1 MKLID
6 FINSKT
12 NNAYEG
18 FKLVSVIF
26 DRTSRECTFKFL
38 YKDMCKDEDREIL
51 SRLIKEYLDEEVTVI
66 VKLKKAYV
74 DIDLVKT
81 VINNYVSRHSG
92 SLGDGI
98 TKDDVLVEIS
108 DSIVVTISC
117 NPFAYGYLNSAEAKA
132 DILSFTQGFFF
143 EQVYIELKKKD
154 MLEMDTN
161 DDDLILPEAYI
172 LEEEGEKKEIRYN
185 NVRLDNGIKFKGI
198 NGNPIMIESVDTSM
212 ENVEIAGELLFL
224 NERTFESKRKDKD
237 GNTQLK
243 TYYSFTLKDATARM
257 NVVYFPLKDTIDLAK
272 EILVEHKNVIVGGQA
287 EEFNGRV
294 NFKAKYIGLCE
305 ILPEE
310 VEDVTK
316 SVEIK
321 KEPNANYLFVKPEPY
336 IELSQ
341 DNFLAEKVEIGKY
354 LYDNDV
360 VVFDIETTGLDAL
373 TCEIIEIGAVKIKS
387 GKIVET
393 FETLIKPKAHIPD
406 EIVNLTGITDDM
418 VKDSHNIKQI
428 LPDFYK
434 FCYGTTIMAY
444 NIDFDYKFINIA
456 GMKLGYN
463 FDMPQIDAMY
473 LARAFIPGL
482 KNFKL
487 GTVCKRLGVSLEN
500 AHRAVH
506 DATATAEVVIKL
518 SPNIT

>member
-1 MKLID
+1 MKLLD
-6 FINSKT
+6 FINKKT
-12 NNAYEG
+12 DNAYEN

-26 DRTSRECTFKFL
+26 DRSAKECTFKFL
-38 YKDMCKDEDREIL
+38 YKDCCKDDDRVVL
-51 SRLIKEYLDEEVTVI
+51 ARLIKEYLDEEITIV

-74 DIDLVKT
+74 DVDLVKT
-81 VINNYVSRHSG
+81 VINNYASRHSG
-92 SLGDGI
+92 SIGDGI
-98 TKDDVLVEIS
+98 LKDDIDVDIS
-108 DSIVVTISC
+108 DNIVATISC
-117 NPFAYGYLNSAEAKA
+117 NSFAFDYLSSPDAKA
-132 DILSFTQGFFF
+132 DFLSYIQGFFF
-143 EQVYIELKKKD
+143 EPLYIDLKKKD
-154 MLEMDTN
+154 LLEMDTS
-161 DDDLILPEAYI
+161 DDDLILPEAYM
-172 LEEEGEKKEIRYN
+172 LEESEKKEIRYN
-185 NVRLDNGIKFKGI
+185 KVKLDDEIKFKGI
-198 NGNPIMIESVDTSM
+198 NGNPIMIECVETSM
-212 ENVEIAGELLFL
+212 ESVEIAGELLFL

-243 TYYSFTLKDATARM
+243 TYFSFTLKDETARM
-257 NVVYFPLKDTIDLAK
+257 NVVYFPTKDTLELAK
-272 EILVEHKNVIVGGQA
+272 EILVEHKTVIVSGQA

-294 NFKAKYIGLCE
+294 NFKAKHIGLCE

-310 VEDVTK
+310 AEEATSVVEM
-316 SVEIK
+316 K
-321 KEPNANYLFVKPEPY
+321 KQPNANYIFVKPEPY
-336 IELSQ
+336 IELAQ
-341 DNFLAEKVEIGKY
+341 DNFLAEKTEIGKY

-373 TCEIIEIGAVKIKS
+373 TCEIIEIGAVKIRA

-418 VKDSHNIKQI
+418 VKDCHGIKQI